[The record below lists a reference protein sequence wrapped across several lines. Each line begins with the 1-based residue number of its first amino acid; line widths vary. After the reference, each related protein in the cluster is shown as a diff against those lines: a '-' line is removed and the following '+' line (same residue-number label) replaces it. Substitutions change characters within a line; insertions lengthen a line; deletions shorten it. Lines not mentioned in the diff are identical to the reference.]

1 MTDRESFRADLESA
15 CKGAQLGAD
24 RNRTGEAFRAASDGQ
39 NTLVCRGFY
48 DGRMNRL
55 DWFCVVLLTVC
66 LNAPFVAGG
75 VLLAGL
81 LQGPA

>member
-1 MTDRESFRADLESA
+1 MTDRESFRATPR
-15 CKGAQLGAD
+15 KGAQIGAD
-24 RNRTGEAFRAASDGQ
+24 RNRTGEAFRAPSDGG
-39 NTLVCRGFY
+39 NVRVCRGFY
-48 DGRMNRL
+48 HPGMNCL